1 MINIENESSL
11 HNTLKAYY
19 CSMYEGK
26 TEVNSDNHIYD
37 IVAKNG
43 TIIEIQTQ
51 NLSSLYKKI
60 KDILEIQNK
69 KIILVHPVVISKKIN
84 VYDSEGKLISS
95 RKSSKKG
102 NIYDIFSQLTKI
114 YPFLLNKNFKL
125 EIIEV
130 NIIEER
136 IKTNSKVQS
145 LNKRRRRKLDWN
157 KTNKRL
163 EEIINTICF
172 STKDD
177 YLSLLPHNLP
187 EQFSSKELKEKL
199 KELKIPARIYNNSNI
214 ILWVLSRMELI
225 VQTDTK
231 NRFKYY
237 KINS

>member
-11 HNTLKAYY
+11 HNTLNAYY